1 MNLSFLV
8 LLNILV
14 LYFML
19 RQQRSNCIECNY
31 TITIF
36 LVFILSLYEIYMIV
50 GYKKKKELNN

>member
-50 GYKKKKELNN
+50 GYKKKKN